1 MKAAYGKKHQDRQ
14 KRMQTSSSLM
24 SVYIGISVLALHD
37 LFRFG
42 HERQVKY
49 VNTLNE
55 ILRDGLEH
63 YRESGDTER
72 VAAVGNLYSVS
83 RRDIRDAG
91 VEVEKIDKEFAPIEP
106 SGWKQ
111 TYLSRGNPYERRA
124 YLESIDLSMAPIW
137 YLTALYLRETYGFG
151 EVRLTRY
158 YTECRKKYMEFW
170 KSYLQCTVQGD
181 LFCTEYKKDLEKRS
195 LELGVGI

>member
-1 MKAAYGKKHQDRQ
+1 MKAAYGKKHQDRK
-14 KRMQTSSSLM
+14 KRAETTSRFISI
-24 SVYIGISVLALHD
+24 YIGISVMVLHE
-37 LFRFG
+37 LWGFG
-42 HERQVKY
+42 EGRLVKY
-49 VNTLNE
+49 INTINE
-55 ILRDGLEH
+55 MLSDGLDNYAE
-63 YRESGDTER
+63 RGDTER
-72 VAAVGNLYSVS
+72 VQAVGNLYYAS
-83 RRDIRDAG
+83 RRDLIDFG
-91 VEVEKIDKEFAPIEP
+91 VEIEKIDKEFAPIEP

-111 TYLSRGNPYERRA
+111 TYLSRGNPYERKV
-124 YLESIDLSMAPIW
+124 YLESIDLSVAPIW